1 MATIAVAQS
10 VSLGVDAATAW
21 KFVSDYPH
29 FDVWQPHIKSI
40 EMLPNG
46 DRKVF
51 FSDGDVKVDRIIG
64 RDDQTMTLT
73 YEMVPDQE
81 PTPGAPVLQIV
92 AKFVVTPTASG
103 SDVEYGIVG
112 GVPDG
117 AEEMA
122 TQGVTSNIEGAL
134 QGLRDHLTATE

>member
-1 MATIAVAQS
+1 VATISVAQS
-10 VSLGVDAATAW
+10 ISLPVDAATAW
-21 KFVSDYPH
+21 KFVSDYPR
-29 FDVWQPHIKSI
+29 FDVWQPHIRSI

-51 FSDGDVKVDRIIG
+51 FSDGDVKVDRIVG
-64 RDDQTMTLT
+64 SDDESMTLT

-81 PTPGAPVLQIV
+81 PSPGAPVLRIV
-92 AKFVVTPTASG
+92 ATFKVRPTDSG
-103 SDVEYGIVG
+103 CEVEYGIVG

-134 QGLRDHLTATE
+134 DGLRDHLTATT

>member
-1 MATIAVAQS
+1 MGTIAVAKS
-10 VSLGVDAATAW
+10 ISLPVDAATAW
-21 KFVSDYPH
+21 AFVSDYPR
-29 FDVWQPHIKSI
+29 FDVWQSHIRSI

-51 FSDGDVKVDRIIG
+51 FSDGDVKVDRIVSS
-64 RDDQTMTLT
+64 DDETMTLT

-81 PTPGAPVLQIV
+81 PAPGAPVLQII
-92 AKFVVTPTASG
+92 AKFVVQASDSG
-103 SDVEYGIVG
+103 CEVEYGIVG

-122 TQGVTSNIEGAL
+122 TRGVTSNIEGAL
-134 QGLRDHLTATE
+134 AGLRDHLAAAE

>member
-10 VSLGVDAATAW
+10 IPLAVDAARAW
-21 KFVSDYPH
+21 KFVSDYPR
-29 FDVWQPHIKSI
+29 FDVWQPHIESI

-51 FSDGDVKVDRIIG
+51 FSDGDVKVDRIVG
-64 RDDQTMTLT
+64 SDDENMTLT
-73 YEMVPDQE
+73 YEMVPDQDAS
-81 PTPGAPVLQIV
+81 PGAPVLQIIATFKV
-92 AKFVVTPTASG
+92 RPTDLG
-103 SDVEYGIVG
+103 CEVEYGIVG

-122 TQGVTSNIEGAL
+122 TRGVTSNIEGAL
-134 QGLRDHLTATE
+134 EGLKDHLTGTN

>member
-1 MATIAVAQS
+1 MGTISVAKS
-10 VSLGVDAATAW
+10 TSLPVDAATAW
-21 KFVSDYPH
+21 ALVSDYPR
-29 FDVWQPHIKSI
+29 FDVWQPHIRSI

-51 FSDGDVKVDRIIG
+51 FSDGDVKVDRLI
-64 RDDQTMTLT
+64 DNDAENMTLT

-92 AKFVVTPTASG
+92 ATFKVTPVDAG
-103 SDVEYGIVG
+103 CEVEYGIVG

-117 AEEMA
+117 AEEPA
-122 TQGVTSNIEGAL
+122 TRGVTSNIEGAL
-134 QGLRDHLTATE
+134 EGLATHLT